1 VTYTLAKASTI
12 SHECIKQDR
21 TKLIWSE
28 LLIKITDCITWSS
41 FISAAFAISSCELM
55 WAVAKFSLNYH
66 HRSSMQSCC
75 FTSSMT
81 VHSRQGQ
88 PSINT
93 GLGTN
98 YLMQLPCTDTR
109 NHFLIA
115 KNVYRSVELF
125 FWILL
130 LFFFSAKI
138 AFTVNLLVETREQI
152 V

>member
-1 VTYTLAKASTI
+1 
-12 SHECIKQDR
+12 
-21 TKLIWSE
+21 
-28 LLIKITDCITWSS
+28 
-41 FISAAFAISSCELM
+41 
-55 WAVAKFSLNYH
+55 
-66 HRSSMQSCC
+66 MQSCC

-88 PSINT
+88 PSINPE
-93 GLGTN
+93 LGTH
-98 YLMQLPCTDTR
+98 YLIQLPYTDTR